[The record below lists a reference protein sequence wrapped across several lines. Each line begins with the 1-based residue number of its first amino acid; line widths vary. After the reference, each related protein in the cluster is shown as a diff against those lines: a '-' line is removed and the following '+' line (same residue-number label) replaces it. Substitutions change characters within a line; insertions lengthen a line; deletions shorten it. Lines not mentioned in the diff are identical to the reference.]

1 MAEDPKFVVH
11 GSHVQKWTDDIQQLK
26 QERDS
31 FRKQRDKL
39 INDMAETKRK
49 AKAFDE
55 IKHEYSKKDDE
66 PSEEIFMNMGYI
78 INNLEDDYER

>member
-1 MAEDPKFVVH
+1 MNAEAKFVSSVM
-11 GSHVQKWTDDIQQLK
+11 DARLK
-26 QERDS
+26 KVKRERDS
-31 FRKQRDKL
+31 FRKQRDEI

-49 AKAFDE
+49 AEAFDE

>member
-1 MAEDPKFVVH
+1 MNAEAKFVSSVM
-11 GSHVQKWTDDIQQLK
+11 DARLK
-26 QERDS
+26 KAKRERDAYK
-31 FRKQRDKL
+31 KQRDEL